1 MKEIL
6 SVAKSIS
13 RRCEIPLEVELHMYS
28 LKSYLKGGSSF
39 DAESFTRTLAAKVS
53 KKISAEIDI
62 RYPEEGRD
70 LFEGIDSL
78 KSKSSKYLDW
88 ETMRKRVAH
97 FVEDFLG
104 TNETLLKV
112 EVAKWKR
119 HISDVAIR
127 EKDTT

>member
-1 MKEIL
+1 
-6 SVAKSIS
+6 
-13 RRCEIPLEVELHMYS
+13 MYS

-104 TNETLLKV
+104 INETLLKV
-112 EVAKWKR
+112 EFAKWKR